1 MSSEQFPPFTNP
13 RSGTVHLEQN
23 GPVLC
28 LRLQGYWSIGNA
40 FPSLTEITQ
49 LLAAVLTRP
58 ASHTSLEINTDAL
71 QEWDSRLLLLVR
83 DIRAWATQRGIAF
96 SARGLPAGMQRL
108 LALASASPEG
118 RQIRPEAAAPSFF
131 AIIGGKSLHLLHD
144 CHGLFSFTGLIT
156 LSYLRFLTG
165 KAQFLRSDFLYFLEE
180 CGPAA
185 LPIVSL
191 IAVLI
196 GVILAF
202 VGAVQLQ
209 LFGAEIYI
217 ANLVA
222 LGMTREM
229 GAMMAAIIMGGR
241 TGAAFA
247 AQLGT
252 MQVNEEIDALQTMGI
267 DPIDFLVLPRLTS
280 LLIMMPLLALWADLI
295 GIAGGFLMA
304 MTLDIS
310 MVEYYNQTIN
320 AVNLRHFGVGLFKA
334 VIFGYLI
341 AFSGC
346 LRGMQCGRSASAV
359 GTAATSAVVTAIVFI
374 VVSDALMTVIFKIM
388 KI

>member
-1 MSSEQFPPFTNP
+1 
-13 RSGTVHLEQN
+13 
-23 GPVLC
+23 
-28 LRLQGYWSIGNA
+28 
-40 FPSLTEITQ
+40 
-49 LLAAVLTRP
+49 LTRP

-96 SARGLPAGMQRL
+96 SDRGLPAGMQRL

>member
-1 MSSEQFPPFTNP
+1 MQSDNSHLSTSP
-13 RSGTVHLEQN
+13 RQGTVHLEKS
-23 GPVLC
+23 GTTLC
-28 LRLQGYWSIGNA
+28 LHFTGHWTIGSD
-40 FPSLTEITQ
+40 FPVFTDIKDLFPESFCIPSTWN
-49 LLAAVLTRP
+49 
-58 ASHTSLEINTDAL
+58 SLEVNTEAL
-71 QEWDSRLLLLVR
+71 QDWDSRFLIILR
-83 DIRAWATQRGIAF
+83 DIQGYTTLKGIPF
-96 SARGLPAGMQRL
+96 SDTGLPSGVQRL
-108 LALASASPEG
+108 LILASSSPDTNKVREYTDT
-118 RQIRPEAAAPSFF
+118 PSFF
-131 AIIGGKSLHLLHD
+131 AIVGGKTLHLLED
-144 CHGLFSFTGLIT
+144 CQGLFTFTGAIT
-156 LSYLRFLTG
+156 LSYLRLFTG
-165 KAQFLRSDFLYFLEE
+165 KAQFLKSDFLYFLEE
-180 CGPAA
+180 CGPSA

-267 DPIDFLVLPRLTS
+267 DPIDFLVLPRLSS

-304 MTLDIS
+304 LTLDIS

-320 AVNLRHFGVGLFKA
+320 SVNLRHFGVGLFKA

-374 VVSDALMTVIFKIM
+374 VVSDAVITVIFNILKI
-388 KI
+388 